1 MVSRNCIGNCDMK
14 NRKPVEKPVQKSF
27 ARSIARSLVRRVVH
41 TIALFTRP
49 MTLGARILVTDD
61 EDRILL
67 LEHTYV
73 PGWYLPGGGVDR
85 GETTFAAANRELVE
99 ETGIAADGLSLFGF
113 YYNVSGSRRDH
124 VALFVARGWT
134 RKRDIRIPNREIRQ
148 IGFFPRNSLPKGTTL
163 STKRRLAE
171 VFDQAPVSEFW

>member
-1 MVSRNCIGNCDMK
+1 MVSGDDIGNCDMK
-14 NRKPVEKPVQKSF
+14 KQISVDNPAPRLF
-27 ARSIARSLVRRVVH
+27 ARMIARSVVRRVVH

-49 MTLGARILVTDD
+49 MTLGARILITDD

-124 VALFVARGWT
+124 VALFIAKGWT
-134 RKRDIRIPNREIRQ
+134 RKKDIQVPNAEIRQ
-148 IGFFPRNSLPKGTTL
+148 IGFFPRNSLPEGTTS
-163 STKRRLAE
+163 STRRRLAE
-171 VFDQAPVSEFW
+171 VFDQAPVSEYW

>member
-1 MVSRNCIGNCDMK
+1 MVSRNGIGNCDMK
-14 NRKPVEKPVQKSF
+14 TPKPVDKAVPRSF
-27 ARSIARSLVRRVVH
+27 VSLVARPLVRWIVH
-41 TIALFTRP
+41 TLALFTRP
-49 MTLGARILVTDD
+49 MTLGARVLIIDE

-85 GETTFAAANRELVE
+85 GETMIAAANRELVE
-99 ETGIAADGLSLFGF
+99 ETGISADEMFLFGF

-124 VALFVARGWT
+124 VALYVARGWSRT
-134 RKRDIRIPNREIRQ
+134 KEIKVPNREIRQ

>member
-1 MVSRNCIGNCDMK
+1 MVFANCIGNCDMK
-14 NRKPVEKPVQKSF
+14 TRKPNDKVVPGAF
-27 ARSIARSLVRRVVH
+27 ARLIASSLVRRIVH
-41 TIALFTRP
+41 TIALFSRP
-49 MTLGARILVTDD
+49 MTLGARILITDD

-99 ETGIAADGLSLFGF
+99 ETGIVADGLSLFGF

-124 VALFVARGWT
+124 VALFVAQGWT
-134 RKRDIRIPNREIRQ
+134 RKRDIQVPNREIRQ
-148 IGFFPRNSLPKGTTL
+148 IGFFPRNSLPEGTTL